1 MSASVLTGNPVRDS
15 AVKTDKSLLQPEET
29 VFIHRVFST
38 TPRLDVVLVNRT
50 LFNKKR
56 WNPAAKFLHQ

>member
-15 AVKTDKSLLQPEET
+15 AVQTDKSLSQPAET
-29 VFIHRVFST
+29 VFIYRVFST

-50 LFNKKR
+50 LFNKT
-56 WNPAAKFLHQ
+56 L